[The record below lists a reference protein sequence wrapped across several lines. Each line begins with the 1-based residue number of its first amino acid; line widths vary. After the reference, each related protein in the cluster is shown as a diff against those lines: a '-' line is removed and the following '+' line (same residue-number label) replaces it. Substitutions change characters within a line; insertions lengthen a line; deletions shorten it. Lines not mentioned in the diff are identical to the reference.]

1 MMLEKLLTDFIS
13 RTNALVL
20 SQFPTSDLDAKGA
33 YLPLIQSYHSAV
45 LEWDKAR
52 AKIDLKY
59 WNDWNSPLPN
69 EYNSDHMTLLLYLLS
84 RAEAQVG
91 RIESADRISYLNK
104 IRNGVDIWHTVSLPT
119 RTVFVHSIGTVLGRA
134 KYGTS
139 LICYQNVTVGGSK
152 GHYPEFHGSCLLYSN
167 VSVLG
172 NSNIGANVIIGAG
185 TLLVDKDIPDSS
197 TVFGRGNELVIRPNS
212 KDLNREFFKTHI

>member
-1 MMLEKLLTDFIS
+1 MLETLLPEFIS

-20 SQFPTSDLDAKGA
+20 SQFPTSDLAAKGA
-33 YLPLIQSYHSAV
+33 YLPSIQSYESAV

-52 AKIDLKY
+52 AEIDLKY
-59 WNDWNSPLPN
+59 WNDWNKPLPN
-69 EYNSDHMTLLLYLLS
+69 EYNSDHMTLFLYLLA
-84 RAEAQVG
+84 RAEAAVG

-104 IRNGVDIWHTVSLPT
+104 IRNGVDIWHTVSLPP

-152 GHYPEFHGSCLLYSN
+152 GNYPEFHGSCLLYSN
-167 VSVLG
+167 ASVLG
-172 NSNIGANVIIGAG
+172 KSKIGTNVIIGAG
-185 TLLVDKDIPDSS
+185 TLLVDTDIPDSS
-197 TVFGRGNELVIRPNS
+197 TVFGRGKDVAIRPNS
-212 KDLNREFFKTHI
+212 KDLSREFFTTHI

>member
-1 MMLEKLLTDFIS
+1 
-13 RTNALVL
+13 
-20 SQFPTSDLDAKGA
+20 
-33 YLPLIQSYHSAV
+33 
-45 LEWDKAR
+45 
-52 AKIDLKY
+52 
-59 WNDWNSPLPN
+59 
-69 EYNSDHMTLLLYLLS
+69 MTLFLYLLS

-104 IRNGVDIWHTVSLPT
+104 IRNGVDIWHTVSLPSK
-119 RTVFVHSIGTVLGRA
+119 TVFVHPTGTVLGRA

-152 GHYPEFHGSCLLYSN
+152 GNYPKFHGSCLLYSN

-172 NSNIGANVIIGAG
+172 NCNIGTNVVIGAG

-197 TVFGRGNELVIRPNS
+197 TVFGRGRDLVIRPNP
-212 KDLNREFFKTHI
+212 KDLDREFFKAQI

>member
-1 MMLEKLLTDFIS
+1 MMLEKLLPDFIS

-20 SQFPTSDLDAKGA
+20 SQFPTSDLVAKQEYIPA
-33 YLPLIQSYHSAV
+33 MQSYDSAV

-52 AKIDLKY
+52 AEIDLKY
-59 WNDWNSPLPN
+59 WNDWNGPLPN
-69 EYNSDHMTLLLYLLS
+69 EYNSDHMTLFLYLLS
-84 RAEAQVG
+84 KAEARAG

-104 IRNGVDIWHTVSLPT
+104 IRNGVDIWHTVSLPSK
-119 RTVFVHSIGTVLGRA
+119 TVFVHSIGTVLGRA

-152 GHYPEFHGSCLLYSN
+152 GSYPEFHGSCLLYSN

-172 NSNIGANVIIGAG
+172 KSNIGTNVIIGAG

-197 TVFGRGNELVIRPNS
+197 TVFGRGNDLVIRPNPQ
-212 KDLNREFFKTHI
+212 DLNGEFFKTHI

>member
-1 MMLEKLLTDFIS
+1 MLDKLLPEFIS

-20 SQFPTSDLDAKGA
+20 SQFPTSDLAAKGA
-33 YLPLIQSYHSAV
+33 HLPSVQSYERAV

-52 AKIDLKY
+52 AEIDIKY
-59 WNDWNSPLPN
+59 WNNWNSPLPN
-69 EYNSDHMTLLLYLLS
+69 EYNSDHMTLFLYLLA
-84 RAEAQVG
+84 RAEAAVG
-91 RIESADRISYLNK
+91 RMESADRISYLNK
-104 IRNGVDIWHTVSLPT
+104 IRNSVDIWHTVSLPA

-152 GHYPEFHGSCLLYSN
+152 GSYPEFHGSCLLYSN

-172 NSNIGANVIIGAG
+172 KSKIGTNVIIGAG
-185 TLLVDKDIPDSS
+185 TLLVDRDIPDSS
-197 TVFGRGNELVIRPNS
+197 TVFGRGNDLVIKPNS
-212 KDLNREFFKTHI
+212 KDLNQEFFTTQI

>member
-1 MMLEKLLTDFIS
+1 MSEKLLSDFIHS
-13 RTNALVL
+13 TNALVL
-20 SQFPTSDLDAKGA
+20 SQFPTSDLDAGGA
-33 YLPLIQSYHSAV
+33 YLPSLQSYHSAV

-52 AKIDLKY
+52 ADIVLKY
-59 WNDWNSPLPN
+59 WNDWNSHLPN
-69 EYNSDHMTLLLYLLS
+69 EYNSDHMTLFLYLLS

-91 RIESADRISYLNK
+91 RFESADRISYLNK
-104 IRNGVDIWHTVSLPT
+104 IRNGVDVWHTVSLPT

-152 GHYPEFHGSCLLYSN
+152 GHYPEFQGSCLLYSN

-172 NSNIGANVIIGAG
+172 NSNIGTNVIIGAG

-212 KDLNREFFKTHI
+212 KDLNREFFKTHT